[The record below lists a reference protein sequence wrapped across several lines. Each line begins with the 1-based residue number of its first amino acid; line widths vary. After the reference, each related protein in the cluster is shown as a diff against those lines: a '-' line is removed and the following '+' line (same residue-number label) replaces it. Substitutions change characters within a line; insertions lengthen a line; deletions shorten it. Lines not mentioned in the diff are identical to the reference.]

1 MAGPPVKQQG
11 EDNGRSPSYCYNCSR
26 RGHFGHACTRQRM
39 FNGVYATIPF
49 INHYDTVEDIKRRQH
64 RLKLKV
70 KELKKNGCFPTTSQ
84 TPVTPGPPKKKQ
96 KISHLENN
104 CDPNHTP
111 QQTPNNH
118 KPSPNHIFF
127 RDSDFSDT
135 TPKTNKFK
143 QPESTGKVKPWKPKR
158 PVPTSRNQLPPA
170 KLILDEAADFPRGG
184 GRGANIEKKKKK
196 KRWKRP
202 KKAPGNW
209 AVTGEM
215 QGSDPNPENGAK
227 KRKRRYRKPGD
238 R

>member
-1 MAGPPVKQQG
+1 
-11 EDNGRSPSYCYNCSR
+11 
-26 RGHFGHACTRQRM
+26 M

-49 INHYDTVEDIKRRQH
+49 INHYDTVEDINRRQH

-84 TPVTPGPPKKKQ
+84 APVTPGPLKKKQ
-96 KISHLENN
+96 KISHHKNN
-104 CDPNHTP
+104 YDPNHTP

-158 PVPTSRNQLPPA
+158 PVPTSRDQLPPA

-184 GRGANIEKKKKK
+184 GKGANIEEKKKKK
-196 KRWKRP
+196 RKRWKRT
-202 KKAPGNW
+202 KRAPPDRLYW
-209 AVTGEM
+209 TVTGEM
-215 QGSDPNPENGAK
+215 QESEPKPENRVK
-227 KRKRRYRKPGD
+227 KRKRRYRSRRTADKKLTAQMYPTD
-238 R
+238 ENLFIIKQRKRSR